1 MQSLWKCLY
10 PGREERE
17 MQMSNPLFKALGGN
31 QQPNMMADFQ
41 KFMQQMQ
48 GINPY
53 QEINRLLQSGRIT
66 QQQLN
71 EAQMKAQQMMGMFK
85 R

>member
-1 MQSLWKCLY
+1 
-10 PGREERE
+10 
-17 MQMSNPLFKALGGN
+17 MQMSNPLFLALGGS
-31 QQPNMMADFQ
+31 QPNMMGDFQ

>member
-1 MQSLWKCLY
+1 
-10 PGREERE
+10 

-31 QQPNMMADFQ
+31 QPNMMGDFQ
-41 KFMQQMQ
+41 RFMQQMQ

>member
-1 MQSLWKCLY
+1 
-10 PGREERE
+10 
-17 MQMSNPLFKALGGN
+17 MSKNPLFQALGGA
-31 QQPNMMADFQ
+31 QPNPMADFQ

-48 GINPY
+48 GRNPHE
-53 QEINRLLQSGRIT
+53 EIAKLLQSGRVS

-71 EAQMKAQQMMGMFK
+71 QAQQMAQQFIGMLK

>member
-1 MQSLWKCLY
+1 
-10 PGREERE
+10 
-17 MQMSNPLFKALGGN
+17 MSNPLFQALGGN
-31 QQPNMMADFQ
+31 RQPNIMGEFQ

-48 GINPY
+48 GRNPHE
-53 QEINRLLQSGRIT
+53 EIAKLLQSGRIS

-71 EAQMKAQQMMGMFK
+71 QAQQMAQQFSGMFK

>member
-1 MQSLWKCLY
+1 
-10 PGREERE
+10 
-17 MQMSNPLFKALGGN
+17 MSNPLFKALGGN

-41 KFMQQMQ
+41 KFMQQMK
-48 GINPY
+48 GRNP
-53 QEINRLLQSGRIT
+53 QEEIAKLLQSGRVS

-71 EAQMKAQQMMGMFK
+71 QAQQMAQQFMGMFK

>member
-1 MQSLWKCLY
+1 
-10 PGREERE
+10 
-17 MQMSNPLFKALGGN
+17 
-31 QQPNMMADFQ
+31 MADFQ

-48 GINPY
+48 GRNPHE
-53 QEINRLLQSGRIT
+53 EIAKLLQSGRVS

-71 EAQMKAQQMMGMFK
+71 QAQQMAQQFAGMFK

>member
-1 MQSLWKCLY
+1 
-10 PGREERE
+10 
-17 MQMSNPLFKALGGN
+17 MSNPLFQALGGN
-31 QQPNMMADFQ
+31 RQPNMMGEFQ

-48 GINPY
+48 GRNPHE
-53 QEINRLLQSGRIT
+53 EIAKLLQSGRIS

-71 EAQMKAQQMMGMFK
+71 QAQQMAQQFSGMFK